1 MANWKKVIVSG
12 SHAHLAN
19 ITASGDIHA
28 IGKISSSAELFASL
42 SLSDST
48 IASQAVMYDTSSGKF
63 YFTGSGTGG
72 GTAVGFPYS
81 GSDVIGGGG
90 LQAAVISGSLVVGG
104 GLGGNITASGGIS
117 AGGDIIATNFSAS
130 GVSSSFLSASN
141 ADIINISVTRITSSF
156 VSGNIISASNIFVN
170 GDLKATGDVDANT
183 FSIGGITLLDNQNNV
198 ISGSNIFGSQSND
211 THQFTGSLLISGAVD
226 TNLVLVA
233 GLVSASG
240 FSGSL
245 FGTAATA
252 SFVTTAQTASY
263 VETAQT
269 ASYVETAQT
278 ASFVA
283 TAQTASYVENA
294 QTASF
299 VATAQTASY
308 VETAQT
314 ASFVAAAQTASFVA
328 TAQTAS
334 FVATAQTA
342 SFVAS
347 AVSSSHAEEVTIG
360 TPVANDARLPL
371 VFLDTDGV
379 LKVGDV
385 APDQDGPTYNVNT
398 NKLELGRAGEVGIEL
413 FGGNNDASTAFI
425 RVKGDLFVEGAT
437 TTLNVANLAVEDKF
451 ILLNSHSAATP
462 AVSDAG
468 IIVQTSGSEDGKQYG
483 AAVYYSQDQN
493 RWVLAKSSSVEAGAG
508 TISQND
514 GFIVSVTSSTLPVT
528 AAYDPQEFNTNMQ
541 FGGGTAASY
550 GMMYIDEGETGR
562 EAGLFIYMPGDL
574 G

>member
-104 GLGGNITASGGIS
+104 GLAGNITASGGIS

-283 TAQTASYVENA
+283 
-294 QTASF
+294 
-299 VATAQTASY
+299 
-308 VETAQT
+308 
-314 ASFVAAAQTASFVA
+314 AAQTASFVA

-413 FGGNNDASTAFI
+413 FGGDNTAANSFI